1 MIRTGSLIR
10 LLICTALALLLV
22 GCDQPNNPPE
32 LALIQALKPTTKIK
46 IDHIRYIALK
56 ETALGLGAQ
65 AGLAWRAEQ
74 IDKMLKKD
82 TRKLNDVYNF
92 RPLLLDNS
100 VLPPV
105 LEEAQDS
112 FNLANPNTVRLASKI
127 YKIVMPPR
135 FVTAPP
141 TWGDYLWMDYQK
153 PETPNSTLLPRG
165 AGEREVWN
173 EFIVEGWKQGV
184 KQANDIFSTDLGRLT
199 RDYKGMI
206 LYHKL
211 IAQNMISAP
220 HVGKSNLGITGG
232 GNHMRIGDKIMRITA
247 IPSLN
252 ANSKTW
258 KAVIAKE
265 PMPEKKFSIPRP
277 IAAKG

>member
-1 MIRTGSLIR
+1 MMKSRTLIR
-10 LLICTALALLLV
+10 LLVCSCVALLLAS
-22 GCDQPNNPPE
+22 CAKEKPPE
-32 LALIQALKPTTKIK
+32 LALIQALKPTTQIK

-65 AGLAWRAEQ
+65 AGLAWRAQE
-74 IDKMLKKD
+74 IDKMLKND
-82 TRKLNDVYNF
+82 TKKLNDVYNF
-92 RPLLLDNS
+92 RPLILNHN

-105 LEEAQDS
+105 LEESQNS
-112 FNLANPNTVRLASKI
+112 FNLASPDTVRLASKI
-127 YKIVMPPR
+127 YKIVTPPR

-141 TWGDYLWMDYQK
+141 TWGDYLWMEYQK
-153 PETPNSTLLPRG
+153 PAAPNSTLLPRG

-173 EFIVEGWKQGV
+173 EFIVDGWEQGV
-184 KQANDIFSTDLGRLT
+184 KQANEIFSTNLGRLT

-206 LYHKL
+206 LYQKL

-220 HVGKSNLGITGG
+220 FVGKTNLGITGG
-232 GNHMRIGDKIMRITA
+232 GNQLRIGDKIMRITA

-252 ANSKTW
+252 ANSKAW

-265 PMPEKKFSIPRP
+265 PMPEKAFLIPRP
-277 IAAKG
+277 IAARG